1 MSSVLLGLVA
11 ALSWGVN
18 DFLARFPS
26 RAVGPLPTVLVATFA
41 GLVILT
47 VWLLLGGHSIR
58 ISWPQLWLPATSGI
72 FFTLSTLSLFAAL
85 ALGPVS
91 LVTPIAGSYP
101 ALAMFFAVAQGARP
115 SLLQWLAVAGV
126 LTGVVLVSRSGETY
140 EQSGYIPPGKLK
152 IIVALALCASSGS
165 AVAQTSGQAAAVEL
179 GEIAAVWLARI
190 FGLITI
196 GAIYLMQRSRGAAGP
211 LAPSPRA
218 DGWTRCRRAC
228 RHPRRRQ
235 PARPGLRHGR
245 LLGLQRGHRGAGASD
260 PQGADIA
267 DTAPR
272 DDPYLW
278 WRCRIGRSLV
288 RESSGNAELLCDE
301 AAEPLLTAPR
311 GDR

>member
-26 RAVGPLPTVLVATFA
+26 RAVGPLPTVFVVTFA
-41 GLVILT
+41 GLLILT
-47 VWLLLGGHSIR
+47 AWLLLGGHSIR

-91 LVTPIAGSYP
+91 LVAPIAGSYP
-101 ALAMFFAVAQGARP
+101 ALAIFFAVAQGAAKP
-115 SLLQWLAVAGV
+115 VAVGR
-126 LTGVVLVSRSGETY
+126 GRRRFDRVVLVSRSGETY

-152 IIVALALCASSGS
+152 TIVALALCASFGS

-196 GAIYLMQRSRGAAGP
+196 GAIYLMQRSRGE
-211 LAPSPRA
+211 L
-218 DGWTRCRRAC
+218 
-228 RHPRRRQ
+228 
-235 PARPGLRHGR
+235 PARWLP
-245 LLGLQRGHRGAGASD
+245 LLGLMGGLDVAALAAILAAGNLPD
-260 PQGADIA
+260 PAFATVVSSAFSAVTVVLARAILKE
-267 DTAPR
+267 P
-272 DDPYLW
+272 
-278 WRCRIGRSLV
+278 ISLIQ
-288 RESSGNAELLCDE
+288 LLGMILIFGGV
-301 AAEPLLTAPR
+301 AGLAGL
-311 GDR
+311 

>member
-18 DFLARFPS
+18 DFLARIPS
-26 RAVGPLPTVLVATFA
+26 RAVGPLPTVLVVTFA
-41 GLVILT
+41 GLVVLT
-47 VWLLLGGHSIR
+47 VWLLLSGHSIR
-58 ISWPQLWLPATSGI
+58 LSWPQLWLPATSGI

-91 LVTPIAGSYP
+91 LVAPIAGSYP
-101 ALAMFFAVAQGARP
+101 ALAMFFAVAHGARP

-196 GAIYLMQRSRGAAGP
+196 GAIYLMQCSRGE
-211 LAPSPRA
+211 L
-218 DGWTRCRRAC
+218 
-228 RHPRRRQ
+228 
-235 PARPGLRHGR
+235 PARWLP
-245 LLGLQRGHRGAGASD
+245 LLGLMGGLD
-260 PQGADIA
+260 
-267 DTAPR
+267 
-272 DDPYLW
+272 
-278 WRCRIGRSLV
+278 V
-288 RESSGNAELLCDE
+288 
-301 AAEPLLTAPR
+301 
-311 GDR
+311 

>member
-26 RAVGPLPTVLVATFA
+26 RAVGPLPTVLVVTFA

-47 VWLLLGGHSIR
+47 VWLLLSGHAIR
-58 ISWPQLWLPATSGI
+58 ISWPQLWLPAASGI

-101 ALAMFFAVAQGARP
+101 ALAMIFAVAQGTRP
-115 SLLQWLAVAGV
+115 SLLQWLAVAAV

-152 IIVALALCASSGS
+152 TIVALALCASLGS

-179 GEIAAVWLARI
+179 GEISSVWLARI

-196 GAIYLMQRSRGAAGP
+196 GAIYLMRRSRGE
-211 LAPSPRA
+211 L
-218 DGWTRCRRAC
+218 
-228 RHPRRRQ
+228 
-235 PARPGLRHGR
+235 PARWLP
-245 LLGLQRGHRGAGASD
+245 LLGLMGGLDVAALAAILSAGNLPD
-260 PQGADIA
+260 PAFA
-267 DTAPR
+267 T
-272 DDPYLW
+272 
-278 WRCRIGRSLV
+278 V
-288 RESSGNAELLCDE
+288 VSSAFSAVTVILARAILKEPISPIQLLGMILIFGGV
-301 AAEPLLTAPR
+301 AGLAGL
-311 GDR
+311 